1 MYFNTFFLKIN
12 HIIFEIIFGKDCL
25 KLSMKKIFNK
35 VLKVL
40 KFLLVFIIKFAS
52 WTFFAF
58 LIVGTFFGIYA
69 FNEIRP
75 YINDNINEAKTVIAN
90 STYEDFLT
98 NETTYIFN
106 DNGKI
111 LKKLTLDQD
120 SEYLTYE
127 EIPEYVVNA
136 FVAVEDRNFWYNKG
150 INIKGI
156 TRVIYHYVISNGEEA
171 HGASTITQ
179 QVARR
184 TFLNFD
190 KTLERKIKEIFYSF
204 ELEKKYTK
212 EEIMEFY
219 VNDIYYANQCYG
231 ISSAS
236 KYYFNKPVSALTL
249 KQIAYL
255 CSIPNSPSMYDPVK
269 DKNAAIPRCEKI
281 LNDMLE
287 CGFISKEEYLNAMNE
302 EIELDLSGNIIEF
315 SNYQTTYAIKC
326 AVEYFMKLDGFEFKY
341 EYTDEA
347 DYKKY
352 LNDYNEAY
360 EKAYKELSSSG
371 CMVYTSLNDE
381 KQTILQTALDNEMS
395 FNTVLTD
402 DGIYSL
408 QAAATLIDNDTR
420 KVVAIVG
427 GRTQDNLQKE
437 EMVSEGTEDTEIFDE
452 ETDIIETTDNIYS
465 LNRAFQSY
473 RQPGSSIKPLI
484 VYTPG
489 LEKGY
494 IPSSVI
500 YSIGIKAANEKGADI
515 SKLTGTPYTYRRA
528 VEKSDNGCAYYVY
541 YNVGPRN
548 GIQKIIDM
556 NFHKIVPEDYYM
568 SASLG
573 GLTYGVTTEE
583 MAGAYATLVNNG
595 MYAQP
600 TCITSIIDSDGNE
613 IYVEDEEKQIYKEA
627 ATDAMLDIL
636 KGVITNGTAYGK
648 VTWNKNIDICGKT
661 GTTNDYKDGWFCGSS
676 PYYSLAVWVGNDLP
690 EPVEGLRGGTYPTH
704 IWSDVMNQIHIG
716 LDEKHFDDYELR
728 DLVKGSDSYYSYL
741 PGRNDDEVLSDGYT
755 VADYRIDRVIGE
767 GAIKAINNLS
777 ALSITSDVDI
787 QKGQGYVSQAY
798 SIVETVYSKNYQNE
812 LYGKLNNAIEI
823 FNLNVS
829 VYQQSIAPVNE

>member
-1 MYFNTFFLKIN
+1 
-12 HIIFEIIFGKDCL
+12 
-25 KLSMKKIFNK
+25 MKKILINI
-35 VLKVL
+35 LKVL
-40 KFLLVFIIKFAS
+40 KFLFIFVVKFAS

-58 LIVGTFFGIYA
+58 LIAGTFFGIYA
-69 FNEIRP
+69 FNKIRP
-75 YINDNINEAKTVIAN
+75 YINDNINEAKIVVAN

-127 EIPEYVVNA
+127 DIPEYVVNA
-136 FVAVEDRNFWYNKG
+136 FVAIEDRNFWYNKG
-150 INIKGI
+150 IDIKGI
-156 TRVIYHYVISNGEEA
+156 SRVVYNYVVSNGEEA

-184 TFLNFD
+184 TFLTFD

-236 KYYFNKPVSALTL
+236 KYYFNKPVSTLTL

-255 CSIPNSPSMYDPVK
+255 CAIPNSPSMYDPVK
-269 DKNAAIPRCEKI
+269 NKDAAIPRCEKI

-287 CGFISKEEYLNAMNE
+287 CGFITQEEYDNAINE
-302 EIELDLSGNIIEF
+302 EIVLDLSGNIIEF

-326 AVEYFMKLDGFEFKY
+326 AVEYFMKLDNFEFKY
-341 EYTDEA
+341 EFVDDA
-347 DYKKY
+347 DYKQY
-352 LNDYNEAY
+352 LKDYNTAY

-381 KQTILQTALDNEMS
+381 KQAILQTALDNEMS
-395 FNTVLTD
+395 FNTDLTE

-427 GRTQDNLQKE
+427 GRTQDNLQEE
-437 EMVSEGTEDTEIFDE
+437 EMLVESDENTDNVVKEDIDTIE
-452 ETDIIETTDNIYS
+452 ETDNIYS

-494 IPSSVI
+494 IPTSTI
-500 YSIGIKAANEKGADI
+500 YSISIKAANDKNTDI
-515 SKLTGTPYTYRRA
+515 SKLTGTPFVYRRA
-528 VEKSDNGCAYYVY
+528 VENSDNGCAYYVY
-541 YNVGPRN
+541 YNVGPRT
-548 GIQKIIDM
+548 GIQKLLDM

-583 MAGAYATLVNNG
+583 MAGAYATLVNDG
-595 MYAQP
+595 MYVQP

-613 IYVEDEEKQIYKEA
+613 IYIEDEEKQIYRKA
-627 ATDAMLDIL
+627 SADAMLDIL
-636 KGVITNGTAYGK
+636 KGVITNGTARGK
-648 VTWNKNIDICGKT
+648 VNWNKNIDICGKT

-676 PYYSLAVWVGNDLP
+676 PYYSLAVWVGNDMP
-690 EPVEGLRGGTYPTH
+690 ESVSGLKGGTYPTH
-704 IWSDVMNQIHIG
+704 IWSDVMNQVHIG
-716 LDEKHFDDYELR
+716 LEERHFDEYELR
-728 DLVKGSDSYYSYL
+728 DLIKGSDTYYSYL
-741 PGRNDDEVLSDGYT
+741 PGRNDDEVLSDNYT
-755 VADYRIDRVIGE
+755 VADYRVDRVVGE
-767 GAIKAINNLS
+767 GAINAINNLS
-777 ALSITSDVDI
+777 SISITSDADI
-787 QKGQGYVSQAY
+787 QKGQGYISQAY
-798 SIVETVYSKNYQNE
+798 SVIETIYSKNYQNE

-823 FNLNVS
+823 YNLNVS
-829 VYQQSIAPVNE
+829 IYQQSITPIDG